1 MAHGP
6 SDGLRES
13 SFLQTQYPPIPYLFP
28 TFLYP
33 SILQETYH
41 SNLHSTALTSI
52 LDGSIRGFAYIEFE
66 SADDAAEAIFNMNDS
81 ELYNR
86 VIKVDIA
93 KPHRGAGGLD
103 SSLPGMD
110 PFLWTTLL
118 STVLVA
124 LFSCHLSLVLV
135 TAFLLPLSCYRFL
148 VTGFLFLVLLRIVL
162 VTGT

>member
-6 SDGLRES
+6 SMTDCGSLP
-13 SFLQTQYPPIPYLFP
+13 FLQTQYSHIPHLFP
-28 TFLYP
+28 YSCILV
-33 SILQETYH
+33 SLQETYH
-41 SNLHSTALTSI
+41 SDLHSTVLTSI

-110 PFLWTTLL
+110 P
-118 STVLVA
+118 S
-124 LFSCHLSLVLV
+124 SCGLPCCPLSLLRCFLV
-135 TAFLLPLSCYRFL
+135 TCHWFCGYWFP